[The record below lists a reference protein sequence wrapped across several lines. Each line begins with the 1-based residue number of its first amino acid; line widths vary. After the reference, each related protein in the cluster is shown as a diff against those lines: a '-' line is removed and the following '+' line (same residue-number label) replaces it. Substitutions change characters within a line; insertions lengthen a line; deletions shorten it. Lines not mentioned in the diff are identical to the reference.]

1 MADSYESIAKQF
13 VEFYYTTFDADRS
26 QLASLYRENSMLTF
40 QTASV
45 LGVAGI
51 VEKLKSLP
59 FQRIKHVPQ
68 EIDAQPSFN
77 NGVLVFVTGQLQV
90 DEEERPMNFSQVF
103 QLSRDDAGQYYVHN
117 DIFKLIFG

>member
-1 MADSYESIAKQF
+1 MATYDAIAKQF
-13 VEFYYTTFDADRS
+13 VEFYYNTFDTDRS
-26 QLASLYRENSMLTF
+26 QLGSLYRENSMLTF

-45 LGVAGI
+45 LGVANV

-77 NGVLVFVTGQLQV
+77 NGVLVLVTGQLQV
-90 DEEERPMNFSQVF
+90 DDEERPMNFTQVF
-103 QLSRDDAGQYYVHN
+103 QLAQDEAGQYYVHN
-117 DIFKLIFG
+117 DVFKLIFG